1 MKTGDPGR
9 RVRDFKFEIPDCWI
23 TGRDAVSN
31 LELAMIKD
39 ITINAA
45 TREGFGKSESR
56 RLRKQGMIP
65 IAVYGEGKDAS
76 AVAINAKELV
86 NILRSDTG
94 HNTIFK
100 LALPGGDGEPLTVI
114 IKDWQVDPV
123 KGRLLHAD
131 LMRLSMTE
139 VTRVRVAIETTGEPV
154 GVKLEAGILDLQLR
168 EVEVECLPGNIPEHL
183 QVDVS
188 NLHLGDHLT
197 VADLIYDREQIKI
210 LADEHQIVAGVL
222 SPRLSDEAA
231 PSEAEGESAAGG
243 EPEVIKKGKTEE

>member
-1 MKTGDPGR
+1 
-9 RVRDFKFEIPDCWI
+9 
-23 TGRDAVSN
+23 
-31 LELAMIKD
+31 MIKD

-45 TREGFGKSESR
+45 TREGFGKSEAR

-100 LALPGGDGEPLTVI
+100 LALPGGDGEPATVI

-131 LMRLSMTE
+131 LLRLSMTE
-139 VTRVRVAIETTGEPV
+139 VTRVKVAIEITGEPV
-154 GVKLEAGILDLQLR
+154 GVKLELGVLDLQLR
-168 EVEVECLPGNIPEHL
+168 DIEVECLPGDIPEHL

-188 NLHLGDHLT
+188 DLHIGDHLT
-197 VADLIYDREQIKI
+197 VADLVYDREKLKVI
-210 LADEHQIVAGVL
+210 ADEHQIIAGVL
-222 SPRLSDEAA
+222 APRMAEEAA
-231 PSEAEGESAAGG
+231 PAEGEAEAAAGG
-243 EPEVIKKGKTEE
+243 EPEVIKKGKTEEE